1 MANEDDRESEEFEE
15 FINRKEG
22 SGQVESSRNPKGAGR
37 PSDEWRDFKDFGE
50 WKAAVKAGLIPRDL
64 SELLGRVVN
73 GGERRSE
80 RDSHADVKGLLAT
93 IGEGLGLTEKQ
104 MKKFDLADEQITRGR
119 KYLFNT
125 LIPSSPQLI
134 YLLGLVGWY
143 VVGENLKVTK
153 TFTSAE
159 WAELKDWQRGV
170 YFDVKHDKK
179 TVGELGGESTTV
191 IDVVIATKYRYA
203 RPIHAIVLT
212 VGGMLEMIESVVNE
226 SQGTSGNWFTKW
238 MKKTPVGFLVS
249 WFT

>member
-15 FINRKEG
+15 FTERKEG

-64 SELLGRVVN
+64 SELLGRVAD

-80 RDSHADVKGLLAT
+80 GDSHADIKGLLAT

-104 MKKFDLADEQITRGR
+104 IKKFEPADEQITRGR
-119 KYLFNT
+119 KYFFNT

-134 YLLGLVGWY
+134 FILAGVAWY

-153 TFTSAE
+153 TFTSKE
-159 WAELKDWQRGV
+159 WAELKDWKKGL

-179 TVGELGGESTTV
+179 VVGELGGESTTV
-191 IDVVIATKYRYA
+191 IDIVKATKYRYA
-203 RPIHAIVLT
+203 RPIHAMTLT
-212 VGGMLEMIESVVNE
+212 IGGMLEMIEKIVNSYLGE
-226 SQGTSGNWFTKW
+226 SGNWFTKW
-238 MKKTPVGFLVS
+238 MKRTPIGFVVS